1 MRLRKTLNSLNRSR
15 RLSQLFVTGVM
26 GILLTACAAG
36 NDGGDNTQ
44 QPATTPAGSSGSG
57 GGSGSGDSPS
67 SRLQGYVSQSRVVGA
82 KVWADRNVNNVL
94 DFGETSDAATSNSG
108 LFTLDLNQLDEIAN
122 YRLISTGGTARALT
136 SAAAPVGV
144 MLAPRGAKNITPLTT
159 VVALNT
165 TLANAIASA
174 TGESYDVDIAK
185 SGGVSP
191 TALRL
196 AKGIETFMYVFGRNE
211 SGILTNVDDQ
221 ISAITYLSTR
231 LGSATLTDTTSIQ
244 SAIDSA
250 VDDTIDGIPSLAF
263 LTNAIK
269 TSLKSEVSSA
279 AKSVMDSISSSARKI
294 TEASIISACSNA
306 FAATD
311 LVKND
316 TLGNVSK
323 LTLAQASGKVVQ
335 SYVNGATVFIDFDND
350 LVQDANETAV
360 TTGTDGSYTLSYNN
374 AANPS
379 FQLVSVGG
387 TKVDASGNT
396 EPASL
401 MLAPKGASNI
411 SLLTTLAAL
420 DSNLAAKLGA
430 NYDADLASTNGVS
443 AQLLR
448 LAKVVESYAQAFST
462 SNSPYF
468 AERQDQQ
475 KALQLLANQLD
486 TQFANSSALLGAS
499 ALDLQSA
506 VGTTILNVNSNFG
519 ITVDATLSTSL
530 AETAYLVAVSIPMDN
545 SNVLESAY
553 QTTVDSYINTLQ
565 TKVGA
570 VTPVT
575 SSLPNLNIKQ
585 ITALDTSSNTVVN
598 SAASTPDTTIEYGA
612 VFDNL
617 TMTFGT
623 SNLARGENATITN
636 FTVEIVSGVN
646 ITQLVVPKLT
656 VSRSANASNDVLSFS
671 MTDNTT
677 VTGSANSTG
686 TSNTS
691 ATYFTAGSNTLTLK
705 NTALPTNYGTS
716 LKATGSYNIVT
727 SGTVTGRTSVSTFD
741 NTSVTVKNPTV
752 AVHTLRIDN
761 TTGNNIDND
770 TVAGASDITDNVT
783 ITSTGLFANV
793 DNITMV
799 FNVADLYDGYSYQQT
814 GTTIAVEDDDSTD
827 NRSLQLTLPTLTFA
841 RTGTHGG
848 AGHSSVAGT
857 ISISESTD
865 NITVDGRI
873 ADNSSATSQ
882 TAVITGLTGSTS
894 SSELVFSY
902 DNLSDNVSLTNLLN
916 LQTFDNYTIT
926 ITSDNSSVFRI
937 HTGE

>member
-1 MRLRKTLNSLNRSR
+1 MIPRKTPNSSNRR
-15 RLSQLFVTGVM
+15 HRLSQLFVTGVM

-44 QPATTPAGSSGSG
+44 QPAATPAAGSGGSG

-67 SRLQGYVSQSRVVGA
+67 ARLQGYVSQSRVVGA
-82 KVWADRNVNNVL
+82 TVWVDRNVNNVL

-196 AKGIETFMYVFGRNE
+196 AKGIETFMYVFGRTE

-244 SAIDSA
+244 SAIDTA

-263 LTNAIK
+263 LTNSIK

-279 AKSVMDSISSSARKI
+279 AKSVMDSINNSAFKI

-316 TLGNVSK
+316 TLGNVSN

-360 TTGTDGSYTLSYNN
+360 TTGADGSYTLSYENSS
-374 AANPS
+374 NPS

-401 MLAPKGASNI
+401 MLAPKGASNV
-411 SLLTTLAAL
+411 SLLTTLVAL
-420 DSNLAAKLGA
+420 DSDLAAKLGS
-430 NYDADLASTNGVS
+430 NYDADLASADGVS

-475 KALQLLANQLD
+475 GALQLLANQLD
-486 TQFANSSALLGAS
+486 TQFADSNALLGAS
-499 ALDLQSA
+499 ALDLQS
-506 VGTTILNVNSNFG
+506 VVSTTITNVNSNFG

-530 AETAYLVAVSIPMDN
+530 AETAYLVAVSIPMDS

-565 TKVGA
+565 SKVGA

-575 SSLPNLNIKQ
+575 SSLPNLSVKQ
-585 ITALDTSSNTVVN
+585 ITALDTSGNTMVN
-598 SAASTPDTTIEYGA
+598 STATTPDTTIEYGA
-612 VFDNL
+612 VLDNL
-617 TMTFGT
+617 TMTFVT

-636 FTVEIVSGVN
+636 FTVNIVSGAN
-646 ITQLVVPKLT
+646 HTQLVVPQLT
-656 VSRSANASNDVLSFS
+656 VSRSADASNDVLSFS

-677 VTGSANSTG
+677 VTGSANTTG
-686 TSNTS
+686 TNNIS
-691 ATYFTAGSNTLTLK
+691 ATYFTAGSNTLTL
-705 NTALPTNYGTS
+705 NNAALPNNYGTS
-716 LKATGSYNIVT
+716 LKATGNYNIVT
-727 SGTVTGRTSVSTFD
+727 SGTVTGRTSASTFD
-741 NTSVTVKNPTV
+741 NTSVTVKNPSV
-752 AVHTLRIDN
+752 AVHTLRIDS
-761 TTGNNIDND
+761 TTGANLDND
-770 TVAGASDITDNVT
+770 TDAGANTDNIT
-783 ITSTGLFANV
+783 INNSSFTNI

-799 FNVADLYDGYSYQQT
+799 FSVADLFDGYAYSQT
-814 GTTIAVEDDDSTD
+814 GITLAVDNDTTD
-827 NRSLQLTLPTLTFA
+827 NLTLQLTLPTITFA
-841 RTGTHGG
+841 RTGTHAG
-848 AGHSSVAGT
+848 AGHSSVAGAV
-857 ISISESTD
+857 SVAKSTD
-865 NITVDGRI
+865 NITVDGRK
-873 ADNSSATSQ
+873 ADNSSETTQ
-882 TAVITGLTGSTS
+882 TAVITGLTGSTNG

-916 LQTFDNYTIT
+916 LKTFDTYTVT
-926 ITSDNSSVFRI
+926 ITSGDNSSVFDI
-937 HTGE
+937 YNQ